1 MRPMENARKLN
12 LADAFALHTLCA
24 PTKKKDKTYYNFKLS
39 AKFCAQRCESASGS
53 VDEQGKEEERGNG
66 RNGVMETEIR
76 ARHWPSSSSSHR
88 RRHHYRHW
96 QRDEHHNYGNWAA
109 RGFVKG
115 VSGQSKKRL
124 TKMATNLPM
133 AVYVY
138 ICVCVRRLSLV
149 FVF

>member
-1 MRPMENARKLN
+1 VCANQKKKTKLITILN
-12 LADAFALHTLCA
+12 CLQNFAL
-24 PTKKKDKTYYNFKLS
+24 NV
-39 AKFCAQRCESASGS
+39 AKRQVGVLMSR
-53 VDEQGKEEERGNG
+53 VRRRRGGDG

>member
-1 MRPMENARKLN
+1 MPLPCTHCVRQP
-12 LADAFALHTLCA
+12 
-24 PTKKKDKTYYNFKLS
+24 KKKDKTYYNFKLS